1 MSTTDLFVS
10 ALCLLKDLLLLL
22 FSFFFWALKEQFP
35 TVIEAGNLSLQW
47 IGSTVRCSVFK
58 VGFHLNYC
66 NFRMYTAS
74 FSASVKGQCC
84 HQSTADE
91 VWLQSFSFY
100 MYNWCDVCMC
110 VFSMDSLAQMRRSH
124 IYEISSLCGFVLS
137 LHYVPQD
144 TFHSSK
150 YWDIWLWRQWSCLL
164 FLTWYPFWKA
174 IYKNKYILAWW
185 LILHCSLEYL
195 MEILCTSER
204 LQRKKKDL

>member
-1 MSTTDLFVS
+1 
-10 ALCLLKDLLLLL
+10 
-22 FSFFFWALKEQFP
+22 
-35 TVIEAGNLSLQW
+35 
-47 IGSTVRCSVFK
+47 
-58 VGFHLNYC
+58 
-66 NFRMYTAS
+66 MYTAS

-110 VFSMDSLAQMRRSH
+110 VFSMDSLAQMRRSY

-204 LQRKKKDL
+204 LQRKKKRSLIINQLLYGLLAKSYKQHEITFTAALFYIVYVLL